1 MPHEEEILGKA
12 YDARLMRRLVKYLGP
27 YKWRV
32 GLAIVITV
40 LVSALGPLRPYLTMI
55 AIDKYISN
63 GSHTGLTG
71 LEAIIVGTIDRYFSN
86 SGYGG
91 LTGVVALIV
100 GTLVLQ
106 SIILYGQT
114 LLTAWIG
121 QQTVYDLRRELFSHL
136 QKLSMSFFDKNP
148 VGRLITRITNDV
160 EVLNDLFSSGIIM
173 IVADVFVV
181 LWIFIFMFATSWKL
195 SLVVLTIFPFLL
207 IATSVFRK
215 KARESY
221 REVRRLVAR
230 LNSFL
235 NEHVSGMIT
244 VQLFGAEAHTF
255 RQFEKINREAA
266 NANIRSVFYYAV
278 FYPAVEFLSSIATA
292 LIVWYGGT
300 LVLGNKNLA
309 LEAGVT
315 VGTLIAFYQYS
326 EQFFR
331 PIRDLA
337 DKYNI
342 LQSAMAASERIF
354 KLLDDDSVLEL
365 PEHAISTGR
374 LKGEIE
380 FKNVWFAYNDDN
392 FVLKNISFRV
402 KPGQTVAFVGA
413 TGAGKSSITN
423 LMTRLYE
430 FQRGEILID
439 GKDIR
444 LLDPQELR
452 RNTAIVLQDVFLF
465 SADVATNISLG
476 NEKIS
481 EERIRN
487 AAAFVGADD
496 FISRL
501 PNGFHSQVKERGAI
515 LSVGEK
521 QLISFARALAYD
533 PSILILDDATSSIDT
548 ESEQMIQRAIEKLLV
563 GRTSIVIAH
572 RLSTIQKADNII
584 VMHHGEIRE
593 QGTHDELLRH
603 GGIYRTLYELQYKD
617 QEMAKAA

>member
-1 MPHEEEILGKA
+1 
-12 YDARLMRRLVKYLGP
+12 MRRLVRYLAP
-27 YKWRV
+27 YKWKV
-32 GLAIVITV
+32 IGAIVITI

-55 AIDKYISN
+55 AIDKYIAK
-63 GSHTGLTG
+63 G
-71 LEAIIVGTIDRYFSN
+71 DF
-86 SGYGG
+86 GG
-91 LTGVVALIV
+91 LTTIVAIIV

-114 LLTAWIG
+114 LLTTWIG
-121 QQTVYDLRRELFSHL
+121 QQTVYDLRRELFGHL
-136 QKLSMSFFDKNP
+136 QDLSMRFFDKNP
-148 VGRLITRITNDV
+148 VGRLVTRLTNDI

-181 LWIFIFMFATSWKL
+181 FWIFVFMFATSWKL
-195 SLVVLTIFPFLL
+195 SLVVLTVFPFLL
-207 IATSVFRK
+207 IATSIFRK

-221 REVRRLVAR
+221 REVRLLVAR

-235 NEHVSGMIT
+235 NEHVAGMIT
-244 VQLFGAEAHTF
+244 VQLFGAEAKTF
-255 RQFEKINREAA
+255 RQFEKISRSAA
-266 NANIRSVFYYAV
+266 DANIRSVFYYAV
-278 FYPAVEFLSSIATA
+278 FYPVVEFLSAIATA
-292 LIVWYGGT
+292 LIVWYGGS
-300 LVLGNKNLA
+300 LVLGNKLG

-315 VGTLIAFYQYS
+315 VGTLIAFYQYT

-354 KLLDDDSVLEL
+354 RLIDDDSILAL
-365 PEHAISTGR
+365 PAQPVPLGR
-374 LKGEIE
+374 VMGEIE
-380 FKNVWFAYNDDN
+380 FRNVWFAYNDEDY
-392 FVLKNISFRV
+392 VLKNVSFHV

-413 TGAGKSSITN
+413 TGAGKTSITN
-423 LMTRLYE
+423 LLTRLYE

-444 LLDPQELR
+444 TLDPRELR

-476 NEKIS
+476 NEQISQEKIRES
-481 EERIRN
+481 
-487 AAAFVGADD
+487 AAFVGAND

-501 PNGFHSQVKERGAI
+501 PNGFESQVKERGAI

-533 PSILILDDATSSIDT
+533 PSILILDEATSSIDT
-548 ESEQMIQRAIEKLLV
+548 ESEQMIQHAIEKILV
-563 GRTSIVIAH
+563 NRTSIVIAH
-572 RLSTIQKADNII
+572 RLSTIQRADNII

-603 GGIYRTLYELQYKD
+603 GGIYRTLYELQYKE
-617 QEMAKAA
+617 QEMARAA

>member
-1 MPHEEEILGKA
+1 MAHEEEILGKA
-12 YDARLMRRLVKYLGP
+12 YDAKLMRRLVKYLAP
-27 YKWRV
+27 YKWKV
-32 GLAIVITV
+32 VLAVVITV

-55 AIDKYISN
+55 AIDKYITHGDYS
-63 GSHTGLTG
+63 GLAG
-71 LEAIIVGTIDRYFSN
+71 IVAIIVS
-86 SGYGG
+86 
-91 LTGVVALIV
+91 
-100 GTLVLQ
+100 TLVVQ
-106 SIILYGQT
+106 SIFQYGQT
-114 LLTAWIG
+114 LVTSWIG
-121 QQTVYDLRRELFSHL
+121 QQTVYDLRRELFAHL
-136 QKLSMSFFDKNP
+136 QQLSMRFFDKNP
-148 VGRLITRITNDV
+148 VGRLVTRLTNDV
-160 EVLNDLFSSGIIM
+160 EVLNELFSSGIIM

-181 LWIFIFMFATSWKL
+181 LWIFIFMFFTSWKL
-195 SLVVLTIFPFLL
+195 SLVVLTIFPLL
-207 IATSVFRK
+207 LLATSIFRK

-244 VQLFGAEAHTF
+244 VQLFGAEASAF
-255 RQFEKINREAA
+255 RRFDKINKDTAD
-266 NANIRSVFYYAV
+266 ANIRSVFYYAV

-292 LIVWYGGT
+292 LIVWYGGS
-300 LVLGNKNLA
+300 LVVGDKLA
-309 LEAGVT
+309 FMGVMT
-315 VGTLIAFYQYS
+315 VGTLIAFYQYT

-354 KLLDDDSVLEL
+354 KLIDDDSILSV
-365 PEHAISTGR
+365 PENPIATGR
-374 LKGEIE
+374 LRGDIE
-380 FKNVWFAYNDDN
+380 FRNVWFAYNDEDY
-392 FVLKNISFRV
+392 VLKDISFHV

-423 LMTRLYE
+423 LITRLYE
-430 FQRGEILID
+430 FQKGEILID
-439 GKDIR
+439 GIDIR
-444 LLDPQELR
+444 SLDPQELR

-476 NEKIS
+476 NEDIS
-481 EERIRN
+481 EETIRN
-487 AAAFVGADD
+487 AVNVVGAND
-496 FISRL
+496 FVSRL
-501 PNGFHSQVKERGAI
+501 PQGFKSQVKERGAI

-533 PSILILDDATSSIDT
+533 PSILILDEATSSVDT
-548 ESEQMIQRAIEKLLV
+548 ESEQMIQRAIEKLLT

-572 RLSTIQKADNII
+572 RLSTIQKADKII

-593 QGTHDELLRH
+593 QGTHNELLQH
-603 GGIYRTLYELQYKD
+603 GGIYRTLYELQYKE

>member
-1 MPHEEEILGKA
+1 
-12 YDARLMRRLVKYLGP
+12 MRRLVEYLAP
-27 YKWRV
+27 YKWKV
-32 GLAIVITV
+32 VLAIVITIV
-40 LVSALGPLRPYLTMI
+40 VSALGPLRPYLTMI
-55 AIDKYISN
+55 AIDKYIVPGN
-63 GSHTGLTG
+63 YGGLMMIV
-71 LEAIIVGTIDRYFSN
+71 AIIVAS
-86 SGYGG
+86 
-91 LTGVVALIV
+91 
-100 GTLVLQ
+100 LVLQ
-106 SIILYGQT
+106 SLILYGQT
-114 LLTAWIG
+114 MLTAWIG
-121 QQTVYDLRRELFSHL
+121 QQTVYDLRRQLFGHL
-136 QKLSMSFFDKNP
+136 QELSMSFFDKNP

-181 LWIFIFMFATSWKL
+181 FWIFVFMFYTSWKL
-195 SLVVLTIFPFLL
+195 SLVVLTVFPPLI
-207 IATSVFRK
+207 IATSIFRK

-221 REVRRLVAR
+221 RTVRLLVAR
-230 LNSFL
+230 LNAFL
-235 NEHVSGMIT
+235 NEHVAGMLT
-244 VQLFGAEAHTF
+244 VQLFGAEAKTY
-255 RQFEKINREAA
+255 RQFEKINRGTAD
-266 NANIRSVFYYAV
+266 ANIRSVFYYAV
-278 FYPAVEFLSSIATA
+278 FYPVVEFLSAIATA

-300 LVLGNKNLA
+300 LVLGNKLGLA
-309 LEAGVT
+309 AGVT
-315 VGTLIAFYQYS
+315 VGTLIAFYQYT

-354 KLLDDDSVLEL
+354 RLLDDKSVLAL
-365 PEHAISTGR
+365 PEQPVSTGR
-374 LKGEIE
+374 LRGEIE
-380 FKNVWFAYNDDN
+380 FRNVWFAYNNDDY
-392 FVLKNISFRV
+392 VLKDISFHV

-439 GKDIR
+439 GRDIR
-444 LLDPQELR
+444 TLDPQELR

-476 NEKIS
+476 NEAIS
-481 EERIRN
+481 QEKIRN
-487 AAAFVGADD
+487 SAALVGAND

-501 PNGFHSQVKERGAI
+501 PSGFESQVMERGAI

-533 PSILILDDATSSIDT
+533 PSILILDEATSSIDT
-548 ESEQMIQRAIEKLLV
+548 ESEQMIQKAIEQLLV

-572 RLSTIQKADNII
+572 RLSTIQRADNII

-593 QGTHDELLRH
+593 QGTHNELLRH
-603 GGIYRTLYELQYKD
+603 GGIYRTLYELQYKE
-617 QEMAKAA
+617 QELAKAA